1 MRKLPLLLL
10 IFVFTAIACNYPGYN
25 QNSPVVQAGQTLITA
40 DPNATATPTPFQPSQ
55 LTPTANTTL
64 AVEITPD
71 TDTTAGTLTRPANT
85 VTLLVLGSDW
95 RVNSGYRT
103 DVMIFVV
110 LNTDTGA
117 VSMTS
122 FPRDL
127 YVEIPGLGQERINTA
142 QQYGGFSLTQSV
154 FQSNF
159 GITPDY
165 YVMTNFQGFT
175 SIIDSLGGIEVDASQ
190 NLTDTCKLPT
200 AVNGYCSFGPGKVFM
215 DGDTA
220 LWYVR
225 SRYSS
230 SDFDRTRREQEVLT
244 AVFKKLMSLNA
255 ITKIPTLYQQF
266 SQNVETDLPLEEVVK
281 LATYA
286 PGIIADTSK
295 IHRYAIGTN
304 EVWHYVTPGGAQV
317 LLPNPDLIS
326 PILAEALHVK

>member
-10 IFVFTAIACNYPGYN
+10 IFVFTAIACNYPGYT

-40 DPNATATPTPFQPSQ
+40 DPNATATPTPFQPSS
-55 LTPTANTTL
+55 LTPTANTTQ

-71 TDTTAGTLTRPANT
+71 TDTTAGTLIRPANT

-215 DGDTA
+215 DGETA

-244 AVFKKLMSLNA
+244 AVFKKPMSLNA

-266 SQNVETDLPLEEVVK
+266 SQNVETDLPLDEVVK

-326 PILAEALHVK
+326 PILSEALHVK